1 MKYLLIG
8 LSFFFMLLLMY
19 QIFQQHF
26 SIREGLL
33 ASTMEAA
40 NYKPDSAYQDISD
53 HDKRLTTLESQ
64 VKTNSDAIRDLQAKV
79 SQTEGF
85 LTSQQ
90 QPYTEDDETT
100 DITSQSN
107 RIQSLQAT
115 VKQSIKDIGIL
126 NTKMHLVP
134 ANQYIN
140 LDSKLSLD
148 SSAKIS
154 NQQMIV
160 AQETAIS
167 NLETIV
173 KENSDD
179 ITELNNQLQ
188 QIANKQK
195 QMGDK
200 VIANGSPSISG
211 LAPIK

>member
-8 LSFFFMLLLMY
+8 LSLFFMLLLVY
-19 QIFQQHF
+19 QLYQQHF
-26 SIREGLL
+26 PIREGLL
-33 ASTMEAA
+33 ASTMESA

-64 VKTNSDAIRDLQAKV
+64 VKTNTDAISNLQAKV

-85 LTSQQ
+85 LASQQ
-90 QPYTEDDETT
+90 QPYTEENEST

-107 RIQSLQAT
+107 RIHSLQVT
-115 VKQSIKDIGIL
+115 VKQTIKDIGTL

-134 ANQYIN
+134 ANQYTN
-140 LDSKLSLD
+140 LDTQLSLD

-160 AQETAIS
+160 AQEKAIS

-173 KENSDD
+173 KENTDD

-188 QIANKQK
+188 QIANKHK

-211 LAPIK
+211 L